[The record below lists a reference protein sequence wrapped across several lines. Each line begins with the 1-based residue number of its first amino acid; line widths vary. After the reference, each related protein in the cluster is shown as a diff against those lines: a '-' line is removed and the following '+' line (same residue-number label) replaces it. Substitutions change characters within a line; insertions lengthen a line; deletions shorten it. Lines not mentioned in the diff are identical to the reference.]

1 MCGAPAQDLS
11 LEGIDVATET
21 VIQGTVTRDGQP
33 EGGAY
38 VRLLDS
44 SGEFTAEVVTS
55 ATGAFRFFARPG
67 SWTLRALASGDAT
80 ADAKVEA
87 TQGEVTETSIAL
99 WRSGQSTGRRHPQHR
114 WRPAARGFRRP
125 AWADA
130 PSPCGRRRPRR
141 R

>member
-1 MCGAPAQDLS
+1 MCGAPTQDLS

-21 VIQGTVTRDGQP
+21 VIQGTVTRGGQP

-67 SWTLRALASGDAT
+67 SWTLRALASGAQ
-80 ADAKVEA
+80 ADAKVDA
-87 TQGEVTETSIAL
+87 SQGEVTESQITL
-99 WRSGQSTGRRHPQHR
+99 
-114 WRPAARGFRRP
+114 
-125 AWADA
+125 
-130 PSPCGRRRPRR
+130 
-141 R
+141 